1 MPGAHLQNDT
11 ATIDAELAAGDYI
24 HQAHLGVA

>member
-11 ATIDAELAAGDYI
+11 ATIDTELAAGDNVCHAYLR
-24 HQAHLGVA
+24 AS